1 MTTPPLSATAPPRRP
16 LRPLHGIPEPERRDR
31 TGVFASTLFHAA
43 ILLALILPGLL
54 ARQLVAPDPEGAGG
68 PGPAGGGG
76 GGNSGRGGAANPER
90 LQFLQLARP
99 AATPAPAQPAPILV
113 PLPPLTPPVLE
124 VKPETPPPTPQPTAA
139 APAPSIATAGSGGG
153 SGTDGSSGNGPG
165 RGGGIGSGVGTG
177 RGSGSGPGTGGGG
190 QEIYPPAV
198 TNLPILPLP
207 VPSRVRPYRLVATFE
222 VDERGNAKL
231 LSYNPSRDSGY
242 NRKIREMLAEVRF
255 RPATRAD
262 GTPVRDTTW
271 IILEAP

>member
-1 MTTPPLSATAPPRRP
+1 MVL
-16 LRPLHGIPEPERRDR
+16 
-31 TGVFASTLFHAA
+31 STLFHAA

-54 ARQLVAPDPEGAGG
+54 ARQLIVTDQDGAGG

-76 GGNSGRGGAANPER
+76 GGNSGTGGAVNPER

-99 AATPAPAQPAPILV
+99 APAQAPVQPTPKPA
-113 PLPPLTPPVLE
+113 PLPPLTPPPE
-124 VKPETPPPTPQPTAA
+124 PTVKPEAAPPTPQPEAATAA
-139 APAPSIATAGSGGG
+139 PNIATPGTGGG
-153 SGTDGSSGNGPG
+153 SGSDGSRGNGPG
-165 RGGGIGSGVGTG
+165 RGGGIGSGEGTG
-177 RGSGSGPGTGGGG
+177 RGSGNGPGTGGGG
-190 QEIYPPAV
+190 QEIFPPSV

-231 LSYNPSRDSGY
+231 LSFNPSRDSGY

-262 GTPVRDTTW
+262 GTPVRDTTG